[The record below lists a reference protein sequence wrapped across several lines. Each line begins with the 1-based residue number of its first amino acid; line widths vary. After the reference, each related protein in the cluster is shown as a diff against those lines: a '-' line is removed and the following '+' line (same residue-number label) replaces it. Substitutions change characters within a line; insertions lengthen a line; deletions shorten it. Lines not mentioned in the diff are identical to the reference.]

1 MSARGPR
8 AAVHTARVALVL
20 YGLDNSPNVERARL
34 ALAHKGLEYEQAWID
49 FDDRTLVLA
58 VSDQERVP
66 VLEHDARVIS
76 GSMAIVAHLDEHFPE
91 RPLEPADD
99 DLAAGAAAFVAWFEH
114 AWKAA
119 FNGLVDDLLAGRGDE
134 SEARGHVAVLAEGLD
149 RMEALLDGRDFL
161 FGTFSAADIA
171 AYPFV
176 GRAAGLAP
184 DDDAFPEVVMR
195 DHQRLGSTHPRLRAW
210 IARLDALPEGYG
222 PRGPESA

>member
-1 MSARGPR
+1 M
-8 AAVHTARVALVL
+8 HTAPVALVL
-20 YGLDNSPNVERARL
+20 YGLDFSPNVERARL
-34 ALAHKGLEYEQAWID
+34 ALAHKGLAYETAWVD
-49 FDDRTLVLA
+49 FDDRSLVLA

-66 VLEHDARVIS
+66 VLEHDARVIA
-76 GSMAIVAHLDEHFPE
+76 GSMAIVDYLEERFPE
-91 RPLEPADD
+91 PPLTPADEA
-99 DLAAGAAAFVAWFEH
+99 LAAQAAAFVAWFDDE
-114 AWKAA
+114 WKAA

-134 SEARGHVAVLAEGLD
+134 PEARGHVAVLAEALD
-149 RMEALLDGRDFL
+149 RMEALLDGREFL

-184 DDDAFPEVVMR
+184 EDDGLPELVMR

-222 PRGPESA
+222 PRGPEAG